1 MSKRKNL
8 AEFRVAISDCDHG
21 SVKVER
27 EVFEKAGLE
36 CQVFQLQTENEILG
50 QLSEFDGILLQYAP
64 FTEKVIK
71 KLPRLKVLSRY
82 GVGVDTIDLESATR
96 AGVAVCNVPD
106 YCVGEAADHTF
117 SMMLALVRRISLL
130 DEDTSRGGWDFTRA
144 GLLPR
149 IQGLTLGI
157 LGLGRIGTAVARRGL
172 AFGMN
177 ILACDPYVKKSE
189 LDVEFVELDYLL
201 QHSDIISLHTPLTER
216 TEHII
221 GRKTL
226 PIMKPGAYLINT
238 SRGHVID
245 EYALHEALLKGSVG
259 GAALD
264 VMEREPP
271 RLDNPLLGMP
281 NVILTPHI
289 SFYSTESLVELKEK
303 AARNLVQVLGNGKSP
318 YCLNNSVLPI
328 RRQT

>member
-1 MSKRKNL
+1 MRKKRNL
-8 AEFRVAISDCDHG
+8 SQFRVAISDCDHG

-27 EVFEKAGLE
+27 EVFDKAGLE
-36 CQVFQLQTENEILG
+36 CQVFQLQTEKELVE
-50 QLSEFDGILLQYAP
+50 QLSAFDGVLLQYAP
-64 FTEKVIK
+64 FSTEIIE

-82 GVGVDTIDLESATR
+82 GVGVDTIDLIGATQ

-117 SMMLALVRRISLL
+117 SLMLALVRRISLL
-130 DEDTSRGGWDFTRA
+130 DEDTSRGGWDFSRA

-157 LGLGRIGTAVARRGL
+157 LGLGRIGTAVARRAL
-172 AFGMN
+172 AFGMKV
-177 ILACDPYVKKSE
+177 IACDPYVKESALEVK
-189 LDVEFVELDYLL
+189 FVELDYLL
-201 QHSDIISLHTPLTER
+201 SNSDIISLHTPLTNR

-226 PIMKPGAYLINT
+226 PMMKPGAYLINT

-245 EYALHEALLKGSVG
+245 EQALHEALLKGSVG

-303 AARNLVQVLGNGKSP
+303 AARNLVQVLGNEDAP
-318 YCLNNSVLPI
+318 YCLNKSVLPVH
-328 RRQT
+328 R